1 MEFKPLGDRVIVRPL
16 EEQPRSGSGLLV
28 VGETRTGRG
37 MVLATGPGT
46 REPNEWVHSG
56 LWPGD
61 TVLYVKTPGIMTL
74 TANIEGED
82 VIVLRIGEIVGKLA
96 PAPEAE

>member
-1 MEFKPLGDRVIVRPL
+1 M
-16 EEQPRSGSGLLV
+16 V

-56 LWPGD
+56 LQPGD
-61 TVLYVKTPGIMTL
+61 TVLYIKTPGIVAL
-74 TANIEGED
+74 TARIEDED
-82 VIVLRIGEIVGKLA
+82 VIALRMDEIIGRFV
-96 PAPEAE
+96 PAPDAE